1 MIPGIDADGST
12 INSWGKITPDK
23 PGTEGTAAPSGE
35 SPFEKMLNHS
45 IKEIEMKE
53 IHFKKDLFD
62 SSLPGPAIIDRQ
74 GPAGKGGFKEI
85 LGTVLKHEG
94 SAYVRRDAGRGA
106 SKFGILQSTAREFG
120 YKGNVRNMT
129 QADAEAIY
137 KKIWDRSGAAS
148 LPYPLSL
155 VHFDTYVN
163 SPAAARKLLQ
173 KSGGDTDAYLEM
185 RAQRYS
191 RLAKLRPARYARYL
205 SGWMNR
211 ISSLRAIT
219 HEYMMAKGPEGGAP
233 GGTED
238 ASA

>member
-1 MIPGIDADGST
+1 MIPGIDGDGLT
-12 INSWGKITPDK
+12 INPRNGISPDK
-23 PGTEGTAAPSGE
+23 PETEGTAAPSGE

-45 IKEIEMKE
+45 IREIEMKE

-62 SSLPGPAIIDRQ
+62 SSLPGPVIIDRQ
-74 GPAGKGGFKEI
+74 EPADKGSFKEI

-94 SAYVRRDAGRGA
+94 SSYVRRDGGRGA
-106 SKFGILQSTAREFG
+106 SRFGILQSTAREYG

-137 KKIWDRSGAAS
+137 KKMWDRSGAAA

-173 KSGGDTDAYLEM
+173 KSGGNTDAYLEM
-185 RAQRYS
+185 RAQRYH

-205 SGWMNR
+205 NGWMNR
-211 ISSLRAIT
+211 ISSLRNIT
-219 HEYMMAKGPEGGAP
+219 HEYMVAKGPESSSPGGA
-233 GGTED
+233 ED